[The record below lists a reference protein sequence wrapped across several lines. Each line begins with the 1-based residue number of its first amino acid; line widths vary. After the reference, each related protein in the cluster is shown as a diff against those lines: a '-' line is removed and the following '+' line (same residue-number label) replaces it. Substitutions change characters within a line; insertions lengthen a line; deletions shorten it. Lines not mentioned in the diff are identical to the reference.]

1 MCNKNILLGLII
13 TLISF
18 NVTSQNTIKIKS
30 SGYGISEMEAIKNAQ
45 RNAIEQTLGT
55 YISSKTL
62 VQNDELLSDNISS
75 ISDGEILDYKLLEST
90 EISEKEFFVV
100 IDVKVSKSQV
110 ANYFNRNSET
120 AIEFQGDLFSNNI
133 EIIDLNKI
141 SEINSIKN
149 LLDVANKYVE
159 NLVNYEIIQDGLPQR
174 KSDNLFEVDYTIVGR
189 TNINI
194 IELQTLFINSL
205 QRISLKSSEWKRLKQ
220 YSYDRYGKN
229 INYGKT
235 GNETFYFRDKKSIE
249 LINKFEKD
257 LKDSYS
263 NFNVLVNDRKP
274 NFKNELKPIGSS
286 GFGFF
291 NGEDEVIG
299 NWNFKTTINK
309 KDLINA
315 KISTNKKSVITNKT
329 TTELYKNLNQLVKTG
344 NNKKPFIFYINLGGY
359 SINIDEYN
367 FPIIDYVWRD
377 QRDGSTKN
385 ININPNIFSFS
396 GTNFYISP
404 GIRIYEFLDFNIMY
418 GLGNIKLEN
427 PTNYY
432 SDNYFK
438 YYTFETSASVILLN
452 SSKKFRPYIGL
463 SYGNIVGTEITQY
476 YQVPESSGI
485 NTWESGYTK
494 IDGYSNKSSSN
505 YNGLNIGV
513 LYNLRSIEIKPEFV
527 YTIGGDVDIN
537 SYFKLGIS
545 IKLN

>member
-90 EISEKEFFVV
+90 ELSEKEFFVV

-291 NGEDEVIG
+291 NGKDEVIG

-344 NNKKPFIFYINLGGY
+344 NNKKPFFFYINLGGY

-427 PTNYY
+427 PTNYS

>member
-90 EISEKEFFVV
+90 ELSEKEFFVV

-235 GNETFYFRDKKSIE
+235 GNETFYFRDKKSLE

-286 GFGFF
+286 GFG
-291 NGEDEVIG
+291 
-299 NWNFKTTINK
+299 W
-309 KDLINA
+309 
-315 KISTNKKSVITNKT
+315 
-329 TTELYKNLNQLVKTG
+329 LYV
-344 NNKKPFIFYINLGGY
+344 
-359 SINIDEYN
+359 
-367 FPIIDYVWRD
+367 
-377 QRDGSTKN
+377 
-385 ININPNIFSFS
+385 
-396 GTNFYISP
+396 
-404 GIRIYEFLDFNIMY
+404 
-418 GLGNIKLEN
+418 
-427 PTNYY
+427 
-432 SDNYFK
+432 
-438 YYTFETSASVILLN
+438 
-452 SSKKFRPYIGL
+452 
-463 SYGNIVGTEITQY
+463 
-476 YQVPESSGI
+476 
-485 NTWESGYTK
+485 
-494 IDGYSNKSSSN
+494 
-505 YNGLNIGV
+505 
-513 LYNLRSIEIKPEFV
+513 
-527 YTIGGDVDIN
+527 
-537 SYFKLGIS
+537 
-545 IKLN
+545 

>member
-90 EISEKEFFVV
+90 ELSEKDFFVV

-141 SEINSIKN
+141 SEINSVKN

-159 NLVNYEIIQDGLPQR
+159 NLVNYGIIQDGFPQI

-220 YSYDRYGKN
+220 YGYDRYGKN

-235 GNETFYFRDKKSIE
+235 GNGTFYFRDKKSIE

-274 NFKNELKPIGSS
+274 NFKNELKPYDLS

-291 NGEDEVIG
+291 NVEDEVIG
-299 NWNFKTTINK
+299 YWKFKTTINK

-315 KISTNKKSVITNKT
+315 KISTNKKSVITNKS
-329 TTELYKNLNQLVKTG
+329 TTELYKNLNQLVK
-344 NNKKPFIFYINLGGY
+344 NNKKPFSFYINLGGY

-367 FPIIDYVWRD
+367 FPIIDYQWLD
-377 QRDGSTKN
+377 QRDASSKY
-385 ININPNIFSFS
+385 ININPNIFSGS

-427 PTNYY
+427 AVNYGP
-432 SDNYFK
+432 DNYFK
-438 YYTFETSASVILLN
+438 YYTFETSASVILLD
-452 SSKKFRPYIGL
+452 SSKKYRPYIGL
-463 SYGNIVGTEITQY
+463 SYGNFVGTEITQD
-476 YQVPESSGI
+476 YQVPEGSGI
-485 NTWESGYTK
+485 NTWGTGYAK
-494 IDGYSNKSSSN
+494 VDGYSNKSSSN

-545 IKLN
+545 FKLN